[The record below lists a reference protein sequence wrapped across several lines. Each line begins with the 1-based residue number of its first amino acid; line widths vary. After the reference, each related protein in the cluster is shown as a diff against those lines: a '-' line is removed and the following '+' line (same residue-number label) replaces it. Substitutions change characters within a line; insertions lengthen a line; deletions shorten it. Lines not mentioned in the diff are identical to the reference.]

1 MAKANK
7 KAASKSAKAAAP
19 KKGAKSAK
27 AAAPKKGMKSAK
39 AAAPKKGMK
48 SAKAAAPKKGM
59 KSAKAAAPKKG
70 MKSAKAAAP
79 KKGMKSAKAAAPKNL
94 RRPSARASVD
104 QMGMLQNLFV
114 DHLKDIYWAEKAAT
128 KAMPRMRRAATTP
141 ELQQAFDQH
150 MQVTTQQI
158 ARLEQVFELLGKK
171 AQGKKCDAMEGLI
184 KETESVISE
193 TEKGSKTRDVGLIIA
208 AQKMEHYEIA
218 SYGGLAQL
226 AKTMRLE
233 EVKNLL
239 GQTLD
244 EEKQADELLTQVAE
258 NNINIEAEQEGEESE
273 GGGGSDEEGKGGG
286 LDKVADETTKDAGD
300 ED

>member
-7 KAASKSAKAAAP
+7 KAASKSAKTAAP

-27 AAAPKKGMKSAK
+27 AAAPKKGAKLAKAAAPKKGVKIAKTAAPKKGMKLAK

-48 SAKAAAPKKGM
+48 SAKGAAPKKGM
-59 KSAKAAAPKKG
+59 QSAKAAAPRSLK
-70 MKSAKAAAP
+70 
-79 KKGMKSAKAAAPKNL
+79 
-94 RRPSARASVD
+94 RASAPID
-104 QMGMLQNLFV
+104 QMSMLQNLFV

-128 KAMPRMRRAATTP
+128 KAMPRMRRATTTP
-141 ELQQAFDQH
+141 ELQQVFDQH
-150 MQVTTQQI
+150 LQETLQQI
-158 ARLEQVFELLGKK
+158 TRLEQAFEILGKR
-171 AQGKKCDAMEGLI
+171 AQAKKCDAMEGLI

-226 AKTMRLE
+226 AKTMGME
-233 EVKNLL
+233 EIKNLL
-239 GQTLD
+239 GQTLA

-258 NNINIEAEQEGEESE
+258 NNINIEAEQEGEDSE
-273 GGGGSDEEGKGGG
+273 DGGSDEEGDGGG
-286 LDKVADETTKDAGD
+286 LDKVADETSEDAGGKA
-300 ED
+300 